1 MKSIALASLMMTLTS
16 AARAGDAPS
25 ASTATLDAQALP
37 QGRPASA
44 AADSMKADIAVGE
57 VLAIKL
63 PCNPT
68 TGYEWRLK
76 SLDRK
81 IASPS
86 GPITFQK
93 GEPGLT
99 GAGGVCVLT
108 IKGVKPGRTAAI
120 LVYRRSWENGAP
132 AKTFT
137 ARITVAAR
145 RAKKATARP

>member
-1 MKSIALASLMMTLTS
+1 MKSIVLASLMMTLTS

-25 ASTATLDAQALP
+25 ASTATVAL
-37 QGRPASA
+37 
-44 AADSMKADIAVGE
+44 MKADIAVGE

-108 IKGVKPGRTAAI
+108 IKGVKPGRTA
-120 LVYRRSWENGAP
+120 
-132 AKTFT
+132 
-137 ARITVAAR
+137 
-145 RAKKATARP
+145 